1 MATMSIAEIF
11 VLIFLGLALLV
22 LEAEATSRRRGL
34 GHDADDEEAK
44 AGQTVF
50 NVNSFGAKADGNTN
64 NEEVSSETINL
75 YIYMDRHCL

>member
-34 GHDADDEEAK
+34 GDADDEEAK

-50 NVNSFGAKADGNTN
+50 NVNSYGAKADGITN
-64 NEEVSSETINL
+64 NDQVSSETMELLGNPL
-75 YIYMDRHCL
+75 

>member
-11 VLIFLGLALLV
+11 VLIFIGLALLV

-34 GHDADDEEAK
+34 GDADDEEAK

-50 NVNSFGAKADGNTN
+50 NVNSYGALADGKTN
-64 NEEVSSETINL
+64 NEQVSSETIC
-75 YIYMDRHCL
+75 IYGHCL